1 MMRSRKLS
9 YALHKLRIGL
19 MLRCPSCE
27 RGRLFE
33 GGYRLHKV
41 CPYCAARFERSS
53 GDSIGGMYIN
63 VALAE
68 VTALGGYFLTESL
81 FHPPALLQ
89 LAFWIIYIVIF
100 ALVFYRHARG
110 VWTAV
115 SFLTGG
121 VYPDMDV
128 DRQYIS
134 KETVSMGHTPGK
146 TTREHE

>member
-1 MMRSRKLS
+1 MMRSRKPS

-19 MLRCPSCE
+19 ALRCPSCE

-33 GGYRLHKV
+33 SGYRLNKT
-41 CPYCAARFERSS
+41 CPYCEARFERSS
-53 GDSIGGMYIN
+53 GDSIGGVYIN

-68 VTALGGYFLTESL
+68 ITALVGYFLTEHL

-89 LAFWIIYIVIF
+89 LAFWIVYIVIF
-100 ALVFYRHARG
+100 ALVFYRPARG
-110 VWTAV
+110 LWTAV
-115 SFLTGG
+115 IFLTGG
-121 VYPDMDV
+121 VYADMDV

-134 KETVSMGHTPGK
+134 KETVSMGHPPGK